1 MPSKKHFRYK
11 KGRTE
16 IESDGNNKAAIRLAY
31 LNTILYWLV
40 RLLPIIVILLRILS
54 GQAP

>member
-1 MPSKKHFRYK
+1 MPSKNHFRYK

-16 IESDGNNKAAIRLAY
+16 IESDSNNKAAIRLAY

-54 GQAP
+54 GKAP

>member
-1 MPSKKHFRYK
+1 MPSKNHFRYK

-16 IESDGNNKAAIRLAY
+16 IESDGNNKAAIWLAY

-40 RLLPIIVILLRILS
+40 QLFPIMVILMRILS
-54 GQAP
+54 RQAL

>member
-1 MPSKKHFRYK
+1 MPSKNYFRYK

-16 IESDGNNKAAIRLAY
+16 IESDGNTKAAIWLAY

-40 RLLPIIVILLRILS
+40 RLIPIIVTLLKILS
-54 GQAP
+54 G